1 MQDTP
6 FDQHRLGLHPFLGSQ
21 IRAQEAER
29 KLRDMEYA
37 LWLVLK
43 VAGPVNIP
51 RTLICKLPSDKA
63 TLTKTE
69 LPDGSVTMQAD

>member
-6 FDQHRLGLHPFLGSQ
+6 FDLRRLGLSPLLGSQ
-21 IRAQEAER
+21 IREQEAKR

-43 VAGPVNIP
+43 AAGPVNIP
-51 RTLICKLPSDKA
+51 RALILKLPDDKA
-63 TLTKTE
+63 TVTKTE
-69 LPDGSVTMQAD
+69 LPDGSVTIQAD